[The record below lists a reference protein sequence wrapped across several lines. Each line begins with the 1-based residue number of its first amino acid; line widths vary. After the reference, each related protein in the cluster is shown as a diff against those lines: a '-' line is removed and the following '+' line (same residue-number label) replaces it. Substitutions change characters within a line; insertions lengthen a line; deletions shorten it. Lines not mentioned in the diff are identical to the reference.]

1 MKKEGVKVQIKRYTA
16 KGHNRTSH
24 HHVSHAKTTHVKGC
38 VKSIEGFK
46 LL

>member
-24 HHVSHAKTTHVKGC
+24 HHVSHAKTTCQRC
-38 VKSIEGFK
+38 VKSIEGLK